1 MYIYIYIYIHVYV
14 YVCVC
19 VLYIYIYIY
28 IYIIFSKA
36 PQGKTKEGQG
46 VLRTPLRIRTLA
58 SFARRGSK
66 TPFPPAH
73 LPRLGAP

>member
-1 MYIYIYIYIHVYV
+1 MYMCMCMCVY
-14 YVCVC
+14 
-19 VLYIYIYIY
+19 YIY